1 MEWGEEN
8 SMTCKQEMI
17 DWYGWVLA
25 FKLEFFQVLHASPHL
40 TKNFQLKAFGSLMG
54 LNESEY
60 LGQNTELARDE
71 MLYEMQM
78 KTIKTINIWAT
89 LNYSEGQSTTW
100 YGQNPTNLPKFI
112 IKSSKIKRGRG
123 LTGKWPGAQGVIW
136 KYGNHGLEGLES
148 GRFSLTISIIIHI

>member
-1 MEWGEEN
+1 MKLEGDVDGEEALKSLMQEQDWSSEAMEWGEEN

-100 YGQNPTNLPKFI
+100 HSQTPTNLPKSI
-112 IKSSKIKRGRG
+112 IKSSKTKIRH
-123 LTGKWPGAQGVIW
+123 LIEI
-136 KYGNHGLEGLES
+136 Y
-148 GRFSLTISIIIHI
+148 